1 MNRTLRPLVAEFL
14 GVFAIVFVG
23 SGSIMMNARSGSQAM
38 LLANAVSYAFTIAA
52 LVGGL
57 SRISGH
63 FNPAIS
69 IAWIL
74 TRRTPVV
81 DGVLK
86 IAAQVVGGIV
96 GAWLLSE
103 TFPPDLLRDTRIGG
117 TILASDVT
125 FLQAVVLEAVTTALL
140 AITCLGV
147 ASTDARPAPAGIIIG
162 FVVGALIIS
171 IGPLTGASFNPA
183 RSLGPALV
191 SGVWEAQAVY
201 WIGPVIGAVAGAL
214 VWDFGLKERA

>member
-1 MNRTLRPLVAEFL
+1 MHRTIRPLIAEFL
-14 GVFAIVFVG
+14 GVFTIVFVG
-23 SGSIMMNARSGSQAM
+23 SGAIMMNARTGSQAG
-38 LLANAVSYAFTIAA
+38 LAANAITYAFTIAA

-57 SRISGH
+57 SKVSGH

-69 IAWIL
+69 IAWML
-74 TRRTPVV
+74 TRRTPLV
-81 DGVLK
+81 DGALK
-86 IAAQVVGGIV
+86 IVAQIFGGIV
-96 GAWLLSE
+96 GAWLLSK

-125 FLQAVVLEAVTTALL
+125 FMHAVVLEAVTTALL

-147 ASTDARPAPAGIIIG
+147 GATDARPAPAGIIIG
-162 FVVGALIIS
+162 FVVGALIIA

-191 SGVWEAQAVY
+191 SGIWEAHAVY
-201 WIGPVIGAVAGAL
+201 WIGPVVGAVAGAL
-214 VWDFGLKERA
+214 IWDFGLKEQS